1 MKNILKHFL
10 KINQTNGIKITL
22 KFIIFVK
29 IIYDYYLVILIQ
41 LYLRHVAK

>member
-1 MKNILKHFL
+1 MRLQ
-10 KINQTNGIKITL
+10 INYTNCIKITL

-29 IIYDYYLVILIQ
+29 IIHDYYLVILIQ